1 MLPFNPRS
9 YFKLFFFFTILP
21 FYAMLGLC
29 YATEHKVNA
38 VSLKKQEK
46 VGQVYFAREL

>member
-9 YFKLFFFFTILP
+9 YFKLFFFTFLP
-21 FYAMLGLC
+21 FYAMLGLR